1 MARRRNDPPVQL
13 GLFDAPASQ
22 DERPAVQLT
31 AVQAPRALSG
41 LSTVQVGFVAESR
54 DGTAERAVCQRCLDR
69 LGAIPAL
76 AGGRFVR
83 FLWEWDSRSRFPEV
97 RLVCAECGRSFGAE
111 GFHDAGIP
119 RKARS
124 WSA

>member
-1 MARRRNDPPVQL
+1 
-13 GLFDAPASQ
+13 
-22 DERPAVQLT
+22 VQLT
-31 AVQAPRALSG
+31 AVQARRALMG
-41 LSTVQVGFVAESR
+41 LSTVQVGFVAEPR
-54 DGTAERAVCQRCLDR
+54 DGGAERVVCWRCLDQ

-83 FLWEWDSRSRFPEV
+83 FLWGRNAGARFPEV

-111 GFHDAGIP
+111 DSGILQTI
-119 RKARS
+119 RS